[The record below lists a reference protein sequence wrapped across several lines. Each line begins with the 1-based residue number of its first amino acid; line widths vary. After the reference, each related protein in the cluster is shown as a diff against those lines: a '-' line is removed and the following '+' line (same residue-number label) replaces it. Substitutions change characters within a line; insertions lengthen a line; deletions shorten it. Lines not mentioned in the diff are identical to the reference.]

1 MPKINDINAA
11 MEKKVDLTPF
21 FGEDAYLTI
30 KKMSKYQFS
39 FFLNK
44 NRNSYSA
51 KLFNLMNEW
60 RENNPSAETIP
71 FEDYNKIKESISPE
85 ETEVLQAIEKEVDR
99 GYYEYSI
106 LPDKHNF
113 TGDDDQLIKLDG
125 GSFFDSFSNLT
136 DDKGRILNDVM
147 IGEIVDFN
155 RKGLVLGEQTALKS
169 NVC

>member
-21 FGEDAYLTI
+21 FGEDAFVTI
-30 KKMSKYQFS
+30 RKMSKYQFS

-51 KLFNLMNEW
+51 KLFNLMTEW
-60 RENNPSAETIP
+60 RENNPDSETMPI
-71 FEDYNKIKESISPE
+71 ENYNKIKESISPE
-85 ETEVLQAIEKEVDR
+85 ETETLQSIEKEVDR
-99 GYYEYSI
+99 GYWEYSI
-106 LPDKHNF
+106 LKDKHNF
-113 TGDDDQLIKLDG
+113 TGEDDQLIELDG
-125 GSFFDSFSNLT
+125 ASFFDSFSNLA
-136 DDKGRILNDVM
+136 DDKGRTLNDVM

-155 RKGLVLGEQTALKS
+155 RRGIVLGEQTALKS